1 LAGHVVGP
9 PGIEVQLAPVAFAID
24 VAVAVAN
31 PLAVDPVCVGVGRV
45 GVVSG
50 NPDILVAVVAVIA
63 GVPGPIGVLMGWRRN
78 ALDGTRWRT
87 DTDDDLRLGYAC
99 GEKEDASGNGKE
111 MLHGFDLLYRADY
124 RTVIPS
130 GKLAPGDR
138 RFAFYFAKSLMI

>member
-1 LAGHVVGP
+1 M
-9 PGIEVQLAPVAFAID
+9 
-24 VAVAVAN
+24 
-31 PLAVDPVCVGVGRV
+31 GVGRV

-50 NPDILVAVVAVIA
+50 DPDVLVTVVAVIA
-63 GVPGPIGVLMGWRRN
+63 GVPCPVGVFVGWRWNTLNRTW
-78 ALDGTRWRT
+78 GWT